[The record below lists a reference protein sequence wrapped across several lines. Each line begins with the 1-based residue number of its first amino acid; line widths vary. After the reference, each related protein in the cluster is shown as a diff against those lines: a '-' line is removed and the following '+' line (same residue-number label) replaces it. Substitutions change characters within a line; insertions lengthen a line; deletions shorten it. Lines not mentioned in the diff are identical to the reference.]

1 MLDDT
6 PFSAVLFDLD
16 GTLLDSLS
24 LILASYRYTLE
35 AHGLPARSD
44 AEVLEGLGT
53 TLESQLAR
61 WTDDPAQAAA
71 MVDTYIT
78 HNLRVHDELVRPYPG
93 VSELVRELHT
103 QGTPLAL
110 VTSKRRRGAE
120 RGLAALGLSD
130 CFAALVCG
138 DEVTRAKPD
147 PEPVR
152 RALSLL
158 GDPLPARVAFVGD
171 AIHDIESGKGASVF
185 TVAVSWGAGTPDS
198 LRAGAP
204 DLWAD
209 DAAQLR
215 RALRM
220 SET

>member
-1 MLDDT
+1 MHDDT

-24 LILASYRYTLE
+24 LILTSYRYTLE
-35 AHGLPARSD
+35 AHGLPARGD

-61 WTDDPAQAAA
+61 WTNDPAQVDA
-71 MVDTYIT
+71 MVDTYVT
-78 HNLRVHDELVRPYPG
+78 HNLRVHDDLVRPYPG
-93 VSELVRELHT
+93 ISELVRELHAA
-103 QGTPLAL
+103 GTPLGL
-110 VTSKRRRGAE
+110 VTSKRRRGAD
-120 RGLAALGLSD
+120 RGLAALGLTD

-147 PEPVR
+147 PEPVE
-152 RALSLL
+152 RALALL
-158 GDPLPARVAFVGD
+158 GHPSPARVAFVGD
-171 AIHDIESGKGASVF
+171 AIHDIESGKAARVY
-185 TVAVSWGAGTPDS
+185 TVAVSWGAGTAAS
-198 LRAGAP
+198 LRGSAP
-204 DLWAD
+204 DAWAD

-220 SET
+220 SAL